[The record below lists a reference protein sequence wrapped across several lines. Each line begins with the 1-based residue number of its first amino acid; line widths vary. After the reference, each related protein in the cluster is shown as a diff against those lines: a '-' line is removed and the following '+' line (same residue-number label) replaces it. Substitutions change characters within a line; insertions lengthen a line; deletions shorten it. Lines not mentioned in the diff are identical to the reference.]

1 MSTTEWQVMSKQ
13 EQAEPFPTTFME
25 EFRWEGHSGGL
36 LSNYVLKAGLISNTE
51 QAAQDHN
58 NFLQGWRSQGQPC
71 SSHAEPEQGVCN
83 PSAPPTSMENS
94 S

>member
-1 MSTTEWQVMSKQ
+1 MSKQ
-13 EQAEPFPTTFME
+13 EQGKPFPTTFME

-58 NFLQGWRSQGQPC
+58 NLFQGWRSQGQPC
-71 SSHAEPEQGVCN
+71 SSHA
-83 PSAPPTSMENS
+83 APPTSMENS